1 LLSVTQAD
9 VTGKTTFATWFP
21 PVFFAAVALGT
32 LPVIMTNLFV
42 PSHDAASSVAAIAGR
57 EYANEQLA
65 AFDRNPLLIHAH
77 AVVGL
82 ALVLAVPFQF
92 WRNFRNRH
100 RQLHRVTGY
109 VIVTTLVLLST
120 SGLAVSIFY
129 PFAGR
134 AGVIPNLVWMSAILF
149 AVGKA
154 VRCIRRRDVLGHET
168 WMTRAIAMTF
178 GVTFA
183 SLYLPVLT
191 GLLHMPSR
199 LALAVSFWLGVGE
212 CLGVAEI
219 WLRRSGRQGRPSR
232 RQQAT

>member
-1 LLSVTQAD
+1 LSVTQAPIPR
-9 VTGKTTFATWFP
+9 KTTFATWFP

-42 PSHDAASSVAAIAGR
+42 PSHDAAGSVAAIAGR
-57 EYANEQLA
+57 EYANEQLT

-82 ALVLAVPFQF
+82 TLVLAFPFQF
-92 WRNFRNRH
+92 WRDFRNRH
-100 RQLHRVTGY
+100 RRLHRLMGY
-109 VIVTTLVLLST
+109 MTVTTLALLSI

-129 PFAGR
+129 PFAGI

-154 VRCIRRRDVLGHET
+154 VGCIKRRDIFGHET
-168 WMTRAIAMTF
+168 WMTRAIAITF

-183 SLYLPVLT
+183 SLYLPFLT

-219 WLRRSGRQGRPSR
+219 WLRRPDRPGRPSR
-232 RQQAT
+232 RPQAT